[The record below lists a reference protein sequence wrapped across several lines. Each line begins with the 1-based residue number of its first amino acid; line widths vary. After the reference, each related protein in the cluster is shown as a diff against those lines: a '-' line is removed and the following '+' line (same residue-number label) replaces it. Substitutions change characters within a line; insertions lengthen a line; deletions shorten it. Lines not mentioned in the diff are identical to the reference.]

1 VKIALSRSTALI
13 GAGTQ
18 ITALWLFVLSFV
30 TLGVGR
36 DHADILWIGMAVLA
50 SAAFVLSRP
59 CASRRA
65 INRIVLTAATLTLVL
80 GAYLTFGSWPSSFG
94 SARSYDT
101 QAIYFVITYV
111 TVSTFAVLF
120 FEERSFERVVWQAAT
135 LELWAGVLCCLASRL
150 THRLILVSVSHGA
163 LRMKGT
169 LTEPSAWAP
178 VITVVV
184 LLAIRRRSWLYV
196 ALAAIGLVLLAS
208 PICILVLV
216 AAVPLYYALTGT
228 RRHRIGLLLTLA
240 ALIPAAVFLAHT
252 ASPRHYLNSHNTAEL
267 TVGRLLAGI
276 ESVQT
281 DGQAGH
287 NTRFASTRAVLAQA
301 RINGWILAGAGPA
314 ADSTYFPEKFPTRPH
329 EEPLLPDALWVSVFF
344 DFGLGGVSVLVI
356 LMSIAIWRMRHN
368 PGMSA
373 IMIPFFVTA
382 LINSAEGS
390 FEYAFVA
397 LGVMLYAFG
406 WEAKGDVPSVA
417 QALGGRPGVTD
428 IGRDMA

>member
-1 VKIALSRSTALI
+1 VKIALSRSAALI
-13 GAGTQ
+13 GARTQ
-18 ITALWLFVLSFV
+18 VTASWLFVLSFV

-36 DHADILWIGMAVLA
+36 DHAYILWAGMAVLA

-59 CASRRA
+59 RGARRA
-65 INRIVLTAATLTLVL
+65 LNRIVLSATSLTLIL
-80 GAYLTFGSWPSSFG
+80 GAYLTCGSWPSSFG
-94 SARSYDT
+94 SVRSYDT
-101 QAIYFVITYV
+101 QAIFFVITYV
-111 TVSTFAVLF
+111 AVSAFAVLF
-120 FEERSFERVVWQAAT
+120 FEERSFERVVWRAAT
-135 LELWAGVLCCLASRL
+135 LELWVGVLCCLASHL
-150 THRLILVSVSHGA
+150 AHRPILVSVSHGA
-163 LRMKGT
+163 LRMRGT

-208 PICILVLV
+208 PICILVL
-216 AAVPLYYALTGT
+216 AATVPLYYALTGT
-228 RRHRIGLLLTLA
+228 RRHRVGLLLTLA
-240 ALIPAAVFLAHT
+240 ALIPAGIFFVHA
-252 ASPRHYLNSHNTAEL
+252 ASPGQYLSSHNTAEV

-287 NTRFASTRAVLAQA
+287 NTRFASTRVVLTQA
-301 RINGWILAGAGPA
+301 RINGWVLAGAGPS
-314 ADSTYFPEKFPTRPH
+314 ADSTYFPAKFPTRPH
-329 EEPLLPDALWVSVFF
+329 QEPLLPDALWVSVLF
-344 DFGLGGVSVLVI
+344 DFGLVGVAVLAI
-356 LMSIAIWRMRHN
+356 LMPMAIWRMRHS
-368 PGMSA
+368 PGIAA

-406 WEAKGDVPSVA
+406 WEAKSAVPSAA
-417 QALGGRPGVTD
+417 QPLAR
-428 IGRDMA
+428 MAGSL